1 MLNSAG
7 KVKVK
12 VFQLFSAV
20 PVLCTTEKA
29 DKQSI
34 GVSVNRGSS
43 ANYRLNV
50 NKHKLVHTHTHTQA
64 QFGKRQVKVKGKTN
78 DRAAV
83 REKLQK
89 M

>member
-7 KVKVK
+7 KVK

-50 NKHKLVHTHTHTQA
+50 NKHKLVHTHTQA